1 MKNYLIKIQYDGTR
15 YNGWQVQKSTKDT
28 IQGKIEHV
36 LSTLCNAPVEVIG
49 SGRTDAGVH
58 ARGQCANFHIDEKYT
73 KEEIFT
79 WLNKH
84 LPSDIAVTSIE
95 EVKPRFHC
103 RYNAISK
110 TYVYTIHTGIV
121 PDVFRHRYMYEYDGK
136 LDTAKMQEAAK
147 HLEGT
152 HDFKSFCGNKKMKKS
167 TVRTVYSIDVQKQ
180 SDNIVITYT
189 GDGFLQNMI
198 RIITGTLIEIGDGRR
213 QPGSIEKILESKNRE
228 NAGYTAPACGLTLEK
243 VEYGKM
249 DGNGQEG

>member
-1 MKNYLIKIQYDGTR
+1 
-15 YNGWQVQKSTKDT
+15 
-28 IQGKIEHV
+28 
-36 LSTLCNAPVEVIG
+36 
-49 SGRTDAGVH
+49 
-58 ARGQCANFHIDEKYT
+58 
-73 KEEIFT
+73 
-79 WLNKH
+79 
-84 LPSDIAVTSIE
+84 
-95 EVKPRFHC
+95 
-103 RYNAISK
+103 
-110 TYVYTIHTGIV
+110 
-121 PDVFRHRYMYEYDGK
+121 MYEYDGK
-136 LDTAKMQEAAK
+136 LDTAKMQKAAK

>member
-15 YNGWQVQKSTKDT
+15 YKGWQVQKSTKDT

-110 TYVYTIHTGIV
+110 T
-121 PDVFRHRYMYEYDGK
+121 
-136 LDTAKMQEAAK
+136 
-147 HLEGT
+147 
-152 HDFKSFCGNKKMKKS
+152 
-167 TVRTVYSIDVQKQ
+167 
-180 SDNIVITYT
+180 
-189 GDGFLQNMI
+189 
-198 RIITGTLIEIGDGRR
+198 
-213 QPGSIEKILESKNRE
+213 
-228 NAGYTAPACGLTLEK
+228 
-243 VEYGKM
+243 
-249 DGNGQEG
+249 